1 MYYLRK
7 IHQVPIFRQE
17 YCCIFKGSDD
27 SMKHGNIL
35 PSNTKGRMRI
45 RKLVFSIW
53 NVYILL
59 ASGFCKCRASLRN
72 GQSSCYFFHLNKTD
86 FFLLCNCVARS
97 PFYIHL
103 GLDAVNLIT
112 GEITRTS
119 MSYTQSSQIN
129 GTVKE
134 NGNSNGTGTEEKENH
149 ILMLHN
155 HTSFIKVSTN
165 LTRWLGESI

>member
-17 YCCIFKGSDD
+17 CCCIFKGSEDGR
-27 SMKHGNIL
+27 KHGNIL
-35 PSNTKGRMRI
+35 PSNILGRI

-53 NVYILL
+53 IVML

-134 NGNSNGTGTEEKENH
+134 NGNSIGTGTEKKENH

-165 LTRWLGESI
+165 LSRWLGESI